1 MSALVMSA
9 HKVKSIR
16 ASKVKSYDG
25 SNGKFFSFDLI
36 IETEAG
42 EQMIGLFSDDK
53 DALEIKEVAK

>member
-16 ASKVKSYDG
+16 ASKVKRYDG

-36 IETEAG
+36 IETEEG
-42 EQMIGLFSDDK
+42 KQMIGLFSDDK
-53 DALEIKEVAK
+53 DALEIEVAE